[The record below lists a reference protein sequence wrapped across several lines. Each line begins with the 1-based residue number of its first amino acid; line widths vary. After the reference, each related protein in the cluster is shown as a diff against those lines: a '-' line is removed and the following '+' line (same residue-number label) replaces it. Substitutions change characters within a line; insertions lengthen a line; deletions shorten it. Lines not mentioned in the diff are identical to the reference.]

1 VQPRKHNRY
10 RLDAP
15 VSFIWRDER
24 EIQHEGT
31 GLTRDI
37 GLGGVFVFTPACPP
51 LEVPVHVELML
62 PRLHSEA
69 RPLLVQ
75 GNGQVIRVEP
85 GGPSGTGGGF
95 AATIKRFL
103 LREGEGALTEDG
115 FLTPCGPGN

>member
-15 VSFIWRDER
+15 VSFIWRNGR

-37 GLGGVFVFTPACPP
+37 GLGGVFVFTQACLP
-51 LEVPVHVELML
+51 LEVSVHVDLVL
-62 PRLHSEA
+62 PRLTSEA
-69 RPLLVQ
+69 RTLLVQ
-75 GNGQVIRVEP
+75 GDGQVIRVEP

-95 AATIKRFL
+95 AATIKRFF
-103 LREGEGALTEDG
+103 LRGEEGALTEDG
-115 FLTPCGPGN
+115 FLTPCEHGN

>member
-1 VQPRKHNRY
+1 MQPRKHNRY
-10 RLDAP
+10 RLGAP

-24 EIQHEGT
+24 KVRHEGI

-37 GLGGVFVFTPACPP
+37 GLGGVFVLTQACPP
-51 LEVPVHVELML
+51 LEVSVHVTLVL

-75 GNGQVIRVEP
+75 GDGQVIRVEP

-103 LREGEGALTEDG
+103 VRNGEGALTEEK
-115 FLTPCGPGN
+115 FLTPCEARN